1 MAASLNFSQV
11 LLYTFDKLNPQEIT
25 LGSGKALK
33 IESIGISG
41 SNGTV
46 FLQNNAEENLAI
58 LFSTIDR
65 NDYGASFPFW
75 LPPGFD
81 GFLFNDSNH
90 TCAVSATEYDFV
102 P

>member
-1 MAASLNFSQV
+1 MAASLTFSQIR
-11 LLYTFDKLNPQEIT
+11 LYMFDKPNPAQIT

-41 SNGTV
+41 ANGTI
-46 FLQNNAEENLAI
+46 FLQNAAEENLAI
-58 LFSTIDR
+58 LFSTIEN

-81 GFLFNDSNH
+81 GFLFNDSNFN
-90 TCAVSATEYDFV
+90 CAVSATEYDYT